1 MTNQNSLLMPTLCVG
16 YLFRYR
22 RGANYESVS
31 SIRRTNYRVLKLKA
45 EIDHF
50 LYVTGASAKQL
61 SMAVFHSPGVV
72 YDILADRRI
81 PQHRTRRRLENFML
95 KADGS
100 IDRRHLRSA
109 YLDGMRRAGQS
120 GAE

>member
-1 MTNQNSLLMPTLCVG
+1 MRALAPRAPSQFL
-16 YLFRYR
+16 
-22 RGANYESVS
+22 S
-31 SIRRTNYRVLKLKA
+31 SIRRINYRVLKLKA

-50 LYVTGASAKQL
+50 LYVTGRSAKQL

-81 PQHRTRRRLENFML
+81 PQQRTRRRLENFML

-100 IDRRHLRSA
+100 IRPPTPTLRLPRWPTSRRPE
-109 YLDGMRRAGQS
+109 RAEVMDERTQR
-120 GAE
+120 ARQL

>member
-1 MTNQNSLLMPTLCVG
+1 MG

-22 RGANYESVS
+22 KLANHRSVS
-31 SIRRTNYRVLKLKA
+31 SIHRTNYRVLKLKT

-50 LYVTGASAKQL
+50 LYVTGCSAKQL
-61 SMAVFHSPGVV
+61 SMAVFHTPGVV

-81 PQHRTRRRLENFML
+81 PQHRTRRRLESFML
-95 KADGS
+95 KADGT
-100 IDRRHLRSA
+100 IDRRHLRSC

-120 GAE
+120 GPSDG